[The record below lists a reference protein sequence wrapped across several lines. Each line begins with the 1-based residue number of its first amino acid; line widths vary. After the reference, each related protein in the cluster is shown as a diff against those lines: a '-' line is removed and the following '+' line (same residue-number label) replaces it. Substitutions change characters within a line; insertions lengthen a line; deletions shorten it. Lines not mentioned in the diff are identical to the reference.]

1 MAGATII
8 PLDPQTFEYQEYD
21 QSDETVIASSQLD
34 TAFSQ
39 STDYI
44 EYYVYDENQNML
56 FPESNVVPLQ
66 DYNIK
71 EGDVLLDPQ
80 KDLFDL
86 GYTEGNFI
94 NSYNFYRNRAG
105 SNPISNYYIETISS
119 DRTELQLRSNVI
131 SNDDIINSV
140 SDFVTYRD
148 NADYFVDFFVNFG
161 LNKYAIAN
169 NIQLDATDPTD
180 VKVFI
185 KLYEPL
191 PADFSLKSLVW
202 LVEEISTPQVYKVEI
217 PFEEIEVQDF
227 EYLDGPNLGINV
239 TQQVGKASETFN
251 YNTLTQTTQTSS
263 LQQLRSLL
271 NEKGIQ
277 INVDYKDYNNFI
289 KFSSAERRLENFY
302 YKATLIESSSLQ
314 LSKNIYNITGSTT
327 GSTAYSSSKSSLENI
342 INNTIDNFDGYEYF
356 LYFSSG
362 SHQTWPKSTS
372 TLPYKLYSTGSQEVI
387 DWFGSLS
394 NEVGQIY
401 SSSLYDEN
409 NTDWLYRTIP
419 EYLVEDPDNQK
430 YELFVDMIGQH
441 FDNVWIYT
449 KDVSNKFTADNRLDY
464 GISKD
469 LVADAIKDFG
479 VKLYSN
485 NYDEDDLYKA
495 FLGIT
500 SDGETFPVSNITSSL
515 PIPSGSGLQYIKTKV
530 TASEDVIPQN
540 DVLKR
545 VYKRLYHN
553 IPFLLKAK
561 GTHEGLRVLLNSFGV
576 PETILDSQEYGGSE
590 KVHNAYDD
598 ILEIYNYALK
608 FSGTQTVVTDWG
620 LNTDW
625 SASFDVPDS
634 MFVRFQAETL
644 HSSSTGPTNNEQTI
658 FSLDTGTT
666 LGIEYTG
673 SSGIIAPYSGAI
685 VNPEYQYAKL
695 ILYPNGVAGE
705 SGSVYLPFLNG
716 DWFSAMINLK
726 SGSMELYAGSKSSPY
741 QTTQQVGYFGSASIV
756 TDGSDWISGS
766 TATFGDGG
774 GAPFTVFSGSMQEIR
789 YYAVTKSVA
798 SFNSYIMNPTN
809 FEGQTDDSSA
819 DELAFRATLGTELYT
834 GSLSVHPKISGSWLA

>member
-1 MAGATII
+1 MAEATII

-21 QSDETVIASSQLD
+21 QADESVIASSNLD

-66 DYNIK
+66 DYSIK
-71 EGDVLLDPQ
+71 EGDVLIDPE

-86 GYTEGNFI
+86 GFIEGNYI
-94 NSYNFYRNRAG
+94 ISYDFYRNRAA
-105 SNPISNYYIETISS
+105 SSPLANYYIEQISS

-131 SNDDIINSV
+131 DNDSIINSV
-140 SDFVTYRD
+140 NEFVAYRE
-148 NADYFVDFFVNFG
+148 NADYFVDFYVNFG

-169 NIQLDATDPTD
+169 NIRLDATDPTD
-180 VKVFI
+180 VRVFV

-191 PADFSLKSLVW
+191 PSEFSVKSTMW

-217 PFEEIEVQDF
+217 PFEDIEVRDF
-227 EYLDGPNLGINV
+227 DYLDGPNLGINV

-271 NEKGIQ
+271 SEKGIN
-277 INVDYKDYNNFI
+277 INVDYKDYTNFI

-302 YKATLIESSSLQ
+302 AKASLIESASVQ
-314 LSKNIYNITGSTT
+314 LSRDIYCITGSTT
-327 GSTAYSSSKSSLENI
+327 GSTAYSSSRSYLENI
-342 INNTIDNFDGYEYF
+342 IDSTIDNFDGYEYF
-356 LYFSSG
+356 LYYSSG
-362 SHQTWPKSTS
+362 SDQTWPKSGS
-372 TLPYKLYSTGSQEVI
+372 SLPYKLYSTGSQEAI
-387 DWFGSLS
+387 DWFGSTA
-394 NEVGQIY
+394 NENGLVY
-401 SSSLYDEN
+401 SASLYDQN
-409 NTDWLYRTIP
+409 NQDWLYRTIP
-419 EYLVEDPDNQK
+419 EYLLEDPENQK
-430 YELFVDMIGQH
+430 YELFIDMIGQH
-441 FDNVWIYT
+441 FDNIWIYT
-449 KDVSNKFTADNRLDY
+449 KDVTNRFTADNRLDY

-500 SDGETFPVSNITSSL
+500 ADGNEFPVSNITSSL
-515 PIPSGSGLQYIKTKV
+515 PVPSGSGLQYITTKV
-530 TASEDVIPQN
+530 TASNEVIPQN

-545 VYKRLYHN
+545 IYKRLYHN

-576 PETILDSQEYGGSE
+576 SETILDSQEYGGSE
-590 KVHNAYDD
+590 KSHNQYDD
-598 ILEIYNYALK
+598 ILEIYNYALR
-608 FSGTQTVVTDWG
+608 FTGTQTVVTDWS

-625 SASFDVPDS
+625 SSSYDVPNS
-634 MFVRFQAETL
+634 MYLRFQAETL
-644 HSSSTGPTNNEQTI
+644 HSSSTGPTNNEQAL
-658 FSLDTGTT
+658 FSLDTGTV

-673 SSGIIAPYSGAI
+673 SSGLVASHSGSV
-685 VNPEYQYAKL
+685 VNPEYQYAKI
-695 ILYPNGVAGE
+695 ILYPNGFGAE
-705 SGSVYLPFLNG
+705 SGSVYLPVLNG
-716 DWFSAMINLK
+716 DWFSVMINLK
-726 SGSMELYAGSKSSPY
+726 SGSMDLHAGSKSSPY
-741 QTTQQVGYFGSASIV
+741 QQTQQVGFYDSTSIT

-766 TATFGDGG
+766 IATFGGAS
-774 GAPFTVFSGSMQEIR
+774 APFAVFSGSMQEIR
-789 YYAVTKSVA
+789 YYAVTKSVD

-809 FEGQTDDSSA
+809 FEGESDETA
-819 DELAFRATLGTELYT
+819 PDELAFRATLGTELYT
-834 GSLSVHPKISGSWLA
+834 GSVSVHPKLSGSWRV